1 MKKNKLVL
9 ASGIIMLVGA
19 VLSLFLAI
27 YTGITLSTVLDT
39 FFNTPI
45 EEGIEFNS
53 DSFLLLTIWFSYII
67 SVIIYLAESVLY
79 IIFGIKLIVKASKC
93 VPLEKYKSVAI
104 AMQIVCYVIAGL
116 SISGDYIS
124 GGLNFALALA
134 SGILL
139 SVALAQ
145 NKKDYEKSLTSSYG
159 SFKDDVGRVNLEDIP
174 NVKNA
179 KKPFNEKMFA
189 DDLNGKLESI
199 KALKESGVIDEN
211 EYIKMVHKVL
221 GLEENGENA
230 SSNMTKKSSVKKD
243 KENENK

>member
-27 YTGITLSTVLDT
+27 YTGITLSTVLDA

-45 EEGIEFNS
+45 EEGVEFNN
-53 DSFLLLTIWFSYII
+53 DSFLLLTIWLSYII
-67 SVIIYLAESVLY
+67 SIIIYLAESVLY
-79 IIFGIKLIVKASKC
+79 IIFGIKLIVKSSKR

-116 SISGDYIS
+116 SIGGDYIS
-124 GGLNFALALA
+124 GGLNFALALT

-159 SFKDDVGRVNLEDIP
+159 SFKDDAGRVNLEDIP
-174 NVKNA
+174 NVENA

-211 EYIKMVHKVL
+211 EYIKMVHKIL
-221 GLEENGENA
+221 GLEENRENV
-230 SSNMTKKSSVKKD
+230 SSNMTRKSRVKKD
-243 KENENK
+243 KENEDK